1 MAINSLSA
9 SSYGLSGLV
18 SGMDTQSMVEKML
31 SGTKSKIVA
40 QQQKKA
46 QLEYKQEL
54 YRGLAAQLRALKSN
68 YFDFASGSTTNLY
81 SSAFFNSMT
90 ASTSSKYFTAT
101 ATTSSSTGTNRIDYI
116 KQLAKS
122 ATLQGKTKAS
132 GELKSEIRTGNTA
145 TGDLSELLKAYTNKH
160 TGNLKFT
167 VDDGTAIEVSLTS
180 DDLQKLAGMS
190 NSDAAQMLNTL
201 FEQKAQA
208 EGRSVADVIVKHSN
222 GKMTFSSQ
230 NGGALS
236 ISGDEAGLALLGLK
250 STTVNTYGKLDTA
263 LNPNKL
269 LPSVQV
275 ELDGGTAKTIYFDP
289 TKYLNNSDPAQA
301 TNYAE
306 AIQKSLQESLDTA
319 FGHVIEVGL
328 DKVAGTAGDG
338 TDDTAQFSFN
348 IAGNDPSR
356 RFVIRGNQE
365 AMNILGIKTG
375 SSNKMTTGMYLDQ
388 INFAEPLEGNAYKF
402 TINGVDFNVTGE
414 TTLSS
419 LISQI
424 NNSDANVTLSYNPDT
439 DKFSMSSKSAGAGS
453 RIEMSQEQ
461 GNLLTALLGKD
472 AISGNSEVMGNSLVI
487 NDRVTASNAK
497 TEYERVSGGTIDLNI
512 TLADGRQRT
521 ITGLRIPAPS
531 KEISETGYY
540 EKRDD
545 LLTAINKE
553 LSENEI
559 AKEAGLKFKFDGD
572 SYYIEADTD
581 VRVEASSGG
590 SSSLLTTLGFVNG
603 QNNGATRQTAINDT
617 SAAGS
622 TGNRKNMV
630 NIDLSALSVNGKT
643 LASEGIAAS
652 SIQTVEQ
659 LEQAMEKLV
668 KANGGNFQNAKVTF
682 DVSEGAFH
690 ISNVVDADGHAVTD
704 SLNINDGGSGLFAN
718 STLDFEAHH
727 MGQVVDGQDA
737 ILSYNGT
744 EIRRSENTFTMNGV
758 SYTLTGVYDGRTMDS
773 QGNYKLT
780 DGTVVDQAGF
790 VLTNTGTADAPV
802 YQRNQD
808 LVKLIEGTTKDA
820 DGNITG
826 YQWKDKDGNG
836 VEGAG
841 LDSGGYIVDVN
852 GEQVLD
858 TNGKA
863 VRAVD
868 ANGYLI
874 KSDGSL
880 GDKVVAAPDDQYIY
894 DDVAGET
901 TVTRDTQKI
910 YEGLM
915 KFVDE
920 YNKIMESIHS
930 LLTEKPEYKDYAPL
944 TDEQKAAMS
953 DREVE
958 LWEEKSKTGLLRSDT
973 YLSDIWDDLRS
984 TLYKKPSGSSIA
996 LYDLG
1001 ITTSAN
1007 TDYGGQLVVDQTK
1020 LKAMLESNAED
1031 IRDMFVN
1038 ATDGL
1043 GKVMGDALNRAASST
1058 VGSPGILTKVAG
1070 ASKGSDTSSNLYK
1083 QLKSIDD
1090 NLDTLA
1096 DRYDSEYAR
1105 YWKQFN
1111 AMEQMIQ
1118 QMNQQS
1124 SWLAQ
1129 QFSS

>member
-46 QLEYKQEL
+46 QLQYKQEL
-54 YRGLAAQLRALKSN
+54 YRGLSAQLRALKST
-68 YFDFASGSTTNLY
+68 YFDFSSGSTTNLY

-90 ASTSSKYFTAT
+90 ATTKSKYFTAT

-116 KQLAKS
+116 KQLAQS
-122 ATLQGKTKAS
+122 ATLQGKSKAS
-132 GELKSEIRTGNTA
+132 GELKSQIRTGNTD
-145 TGDLSELLKAYTNKH
+145 TGDLAKLLRNYTDKH
-160 TGNLKFT
+160 TGELTFT
-167 VDDGTAIEVSLTS
+167 VDNGTAVEIKLEKA
-180 DDLQKLAGMS
+180 DLQKLAGMS
-190 NSDAAQMLNTL
+190 NSDAAQALNTL
-201 FEQKAQA
+201 FEQKAKA
-208 EGRSVADVIVKHSN
+208 EGRSVADVVVKYAN
-222 GKMTFSSQ
+222 GKTTFSSQ

-236 ISGDEAGLALLGLK
+236 ISGDEVGLELLGLK

-289 TKYLNNSDPAQA
+289 TKYLDNADPAQA

-306 AIQKSLQESLDTA
+306 AVQKSLQESLDTA

-328 DKVAGTAGDG
+328 DKTTGTAGDG
-338 TDDTAQFSFN
+338 TDDTMQFSFN

-356 RFVIRGNQE
+356 RFVITGNQE
-365 AMNILGIKTG
+365 AMGILGIKTG

-388 INFAEPLEGNAYKF
+388 INFAEPLQGNAYKF

-424 NNSDANVTLSYNPDT
+424 NNSEANVTLSYNPDT

-472 AISGNSEVMGNSLVI
+472 AISGNSEVMGNTLVT
-487 NDRVTASNAK
+487 NDRVTAANAK

-521 ITGLRIPAPS
+521 ITGLRIPVPS
-531 KEISETGYY
+531 KEISDTGYY
-540 EKRDD
+540 ENRDD
-545 LLTAINKE
+545 LLDAINKE
-553 LSENEI
+553 LADNDI
-559 AKEAGLKFKFDGD
+559 GKEAGLKFKFDGD
-572 SYYIEADTD
+572 SYYIEANTG

-590 SSSLLTTLGFVNG
+590 SNSLLTTLGFVNG
-603 QNNGATRQTAINDT
+603 QHNGASRQTAINNT
-617 SAAGS
+617 AGGAS
-622 TGNRKNMV
+622 NRKNMV
-630 NIDLSALSVNGKT
+630 NIDLDTFSINGNGFSAAQK
-643 LASEGIAAS
+643 AA
-652 SIQTVEQ
+652 IQTVED
-659 LEQAMEKLV
+659 LEREMQSLVQAQ
-668 KANGGNFQNAKVTF
+668 GGNFQNAKVTF
-682 DVSEGAFH
+682 NVSEGAFH
-690 ISNVVDADGHAVTD
+690 VSNVVDSNGNAVTG
-704 SLNINDGGSGLFAN
+704 SLNINDGGSGLFAS

-727 MGQVVDGQDA
+727 MGAVSDGQDA

-773 QGNYKLT
+773 NGNFKLT
-780 DGTVVDQAGF
+780 NGTVVDQEGF
-790 VLTNTGTADAPV
+790 ILTDVGTPGAPS
-802 YQRNQD
+802 YQRNAD
-808 LVKLIEGTTKDA
+808 LIKLIKGTTEDTN
-820 DGNITG
+820 GNITS
-826 YQWKDKDGNG
+826 YQWKDKNG
-836 VEGAG
+836 ADVVGTG
-841 LDSGGYIVDVN
+841 LDSGGYIVDAN
-852 GEQVLD
+852 GEQVFD
-858 TNGKA
+858 GNGKA

-874 KSDGSL
+874 KSDGTL

-894 DDVAGET
+894 DDVAGDT
-901 TVTRDTQKI
+901 TVTRDTDKI
-910 YEGLM
+910 FDGIM
-915 KFVDE
+915 KFVED

-944 TDEQKAAMS
+944 TDEQKSAMS

-958 LWEEKSKTGLLRSDT
+958 LWEEKAKTGLLRSDT
-973 YLSDIWDDLRS
+973 YLNDIWDNLRA

-996 LYDLG
+996 IYDLG
-1001 ITTSAN
+1001 ITTSSN
-1007 TDYGGQLVVDQTK
+1007 TDYGGQLVVNQST
-1020 LKAMLESNAED
+1020 LKAMLQSNAED
-1031 IRDMFVN
+1031 VRDLFVN

-1043 GKVMGDALNRAASST
+1043 GKLMSDALNSAASSSIA
-1058 VGSPGILTKVAG
+1058 SPGILTKVAG
-1070 ASKGSDTSSNLYK
+1070 ASTGTDTSSNLYK
-1083 QLKSIDD
+1083 QMKAIDET
-1090 NLDTLA
+1090 LETLA
-1096 DRYDSEYAR
+1096 DRYDSEYSR
-1105 YWKQFN
+1105 YWSQYN